1 MNVLFYYN
9 SRLLPESIRWLLS
22 KNKQEEARGI
32 IKKVAKMNKIVL
44 TEETLENMT
53 KPEEKT
59 DIIKAEKKYTAL
71 DLCRPT
77 MLLLSLNVWFNW

>member
-32 IKKVAKMNKIVL
+32 IRKVAKMNKVVL

-71 DLCRPT
+71 DLCGPK

>member
-32 IKKVAKMNKIVL
+32 IKKVAKMNKVVL
-44 TEETLENMT
+44 TEETVENMT

-71 DLCRPT
+71 DLCRPK

>member
-32 IKKVAKMNKIVL
+32 IKKVAKMNKVVL

-71 DLCRPT
+71 DLCRPK